1 MIKVELVILPAHEL
15 VRARVAAAV
24 AGLYQIAPD
33 DPLLTEMPLETPP
46 KRALGDVAVAL
57 AFTLARRL
65 RKAPR
70 AIAQEIATALGQ
82 IDGVVRVEATPN
94 GYLNLFLDRPYWLR
108 RWLKSVSSGSPRSSG
123 SAGSRF

>member
-1 MIKVELVILPAHEL
+1 MILPAHEL

-24 AGLYQIAPD
+24 ASLYQIAPE
-33 DPLLTEMPLETPP
+33 DPLLIDLSLETPP

-70 AIAQEIATALGQ
+70 AIAQEIAAALES
-82 IDGVVRVEATPN
+82 IDGVSRVEAAPN
-94 GYLNLFLDRPYWLR
+94 GY
-108 RWLKSVSSGSPRSSG
+108 
-123 SAGSRF
+123 